1 MKGRRLLKRSLA
13 IAMSLVV
20 VLQSIPA
27 SAMENL
33 VKKDPIVDM
42 PVFYQPTENVQ
53 VDIPLVFVEEEEKA
67 DTLKVAVK
75 AEVAQQPAMTETTEA
90 ESVKVKMVEETEQET
105 VSEEITEAESVKEE
119 EPIPVLAVSGDY
131 EYEVEGN
138 SYARITRYQGTDA
151 KLVIPREL
159 DGYPVRE
166 IGSSAFLGSIA
177 LTSVEIPASV
187 TKIADSAFYGNYNLK
202 EVILSEG
209 ITIIENYF
217 IIIKWNFFI
226 FPIIL

>member
-138 SYARITRYQGTDA
+138 SYARITRYQDDVKMKAVAGM
-151 KLVIPREL
+151 LRP
-159 DGYPVRE
+159 
-166 IGSSAFLGSIA
+166 
-177 LTSVEIPASV
+177 
-187 TKIADSAFYGNYNLK
+187 
-202 EVILSEG
+202 
-209 ITIIENYF
+209 
-217 IIIKWNFFI
+217 
-226 FPIIL
+226 